1 MKIRFLAFTFW
12 LCLISLA
19 QAQNISVASFE
30 LSPNDL
36 TANLEGTT
44 VYDQNGQKCALIRI
58 QTTQK
63 GFSFDVG
70 ALGVQ
75 KVDDT
80 KVGEIWLYVP
90 EGVKRL
96 TMRHPQ
102 LGSLL
107 NYPFPIA
114 IVGSKT
120 YVMQLTTANV
130 HTVVEEAVTQQYV
143 VFRVSPPEAI
153 VEFDGDIIDLNEG
166 VGTKFKSFGTYGY
179 TAQATLYHPQTGQ
192 VTVNDPDNKHE
203 VKIDLRPAFGY
214 IEVPAE
220 GKLAGAKVFIDN
232 AYKGTVPF
240 RSERLASGNHQ
251 VRLVRQMYSPVSEN
265 VAVKD
270 GETTRFAPALSADF
284 ARVTLRVEG
293 NAEIWVNEERKGAGT
308 WTGELATG
316 DYKIEC
322 RLASHRTATK
332 QLSVQPALDGQT
344 IDLAAPTPIYGRLN
358 VTSTPIDADIYLDG
372 QKMGTTP
379 MMLPKCLIGQ
389 HTVKISKA
397 GHSDFA
403 KTITLAEG
411 ATEEISARLESGK
424 PVAISAPEGADIYV
438 DGAKVGTTRFEG
450 ALAFGSH
457 TAYAMQD
464 GKKSGE
470 KTINVSIQG
479 EAVPA
484 VTLAFHENKKFT
496 VNGVSF
502 EMIFVEGGTF
512 QMGSNDGDDDEKP
525 VHSVTL
531 SDYYIGQTEVTQELW
546 QAVMGSNPA
555 IFEKGPTLPVYYVSW
570 NDCQEFISKLNRLTG
585 GRFRLPTEAE
595 WEYAARGGNK
605 SRGYK
610 YSGSDNLGS
619 VAWYKDNSGDE
630 VHPVGSKSPN
640 ELGLYDMSGNVYEWC
655 SDWYGSYPSS
665 PQTNPTGASSG
676 SDRVYRGGNRGSDA
690 AHCRV
695 ADRNNDGPTVS
706 YSFLSLRLAH
716 KFDIKRKRQAKQ
728 TNAPRAP
735 KERAAK

>member
-30 LSPNDL
+30 LDPNDL

-75 KVDDT
+75 KVDDN

-96 TMRHPQ
+96 TMRHAQ

-270 GETTRFAPALSADF
+270 GETTRFAPALNADF

-372 QKMGTTP
+372 QKVGTTP

-389 HTVKISKA
+389 HTVRISKA

-403 KTITLAEG
+403 KAITLAEG
-411 ATEEISARLESGK
+411 ATEEIAARLESGK
-424 PVAISAPEGADIYV
+424 PVVISAPEGADIYV
-438 DGAKVGTTRFEG
+438 DGAKVGATRFEG

-457 TAYAMQD
+457 TAYAMQG

-470 KTINVSIQG
+470 KNINVSMEG
-479 EAVPA
+479 GAVPA
-484 VTLAFHENKKFT
+484 VTLAFHENKTFT

-502 EMIFVEGGTF
+502 EMVFVGGGTF
-512 QMGSNDGDDDEKP
+512 QMGGNYIDELP

-546 QAVMGSNPA
+546 KAVMGSSPSYSDYVGAKNP
-555 IFEKGPTLPVYYVSW
+555 VNDVSW

-605 SRGYK
+605 NCGYK
-610 YSGSDNLGS
+610 YSGSDYFLGS
-619 VAWYKDNSGDE
+619 VAWYKDNSGSE

-640 ELGLYDMSGNVYEWC
+640 ELGLYDMSGNVWEWC
-655 SDWYGSYPSS
+655 SDWYGDYPSS
-665 PQTNPTGASSG
+665 PQTNPTGPSSG
-676 SDRVYRGGNRGSDA
+676 SGRVLRGGCFD
-690 AHCRV
+690 HEDFFCRS
-695 ADRNNDGPTVS
+695 ACRISIGPTDLG
-706 YSFLSLRLAH
+706 SFFGFRLAY
-716 KFDIKRKRQAKQ
+716 
-728 TNAPRAP
+728 
-735 KERAAK
+735 

>member
-96 TMRHPQ
+96 TMRHAQ

-192 VTVNDPDNKHE
+192 VTVNDPVNKHE

-265 VAVKD
+265 VTVKD

-344 IDLAAPTPIYGRLN
+344 IDLAAPIPIYGRLN

-372 QKMGTTP
+372 QKVGTTP

-389 HTVKISKA
+389 HTVRISKA

-403 KTITLAEG
+403 KTIALAEG

-424 PVAISAPEGADIYV
+424 PVVISAPEGADIYV

-457 TAYAMQD
+457 TAYAMLG

-470 KTINVSIQG
+470 KAINVSMQG

-484 VTLAFHENKKFT
+484 VTFAFHENKTFT
-496 VNGVSF
+496 VKGVSF
-502 EMIFVEGGTF
+502 NMVYVEGGTF
-512 QMGSNDGDDDEKP
+512 QMGSNDGDDDERP

-546 QAVMGSNPA
+546 QAVMGSNPSYSDFVGA
-555 IFEKGPTLPVYYVSW
+555 KNPVNRVSW

-585 GRFRLPTEAE
+585 ASFRLPTEAE

-610 YSGSDNLGS
+610 YSGSDDLRS
-619 VAWYKDNSGDE
+619 VGYGDNSGRK
-630 VHPVGSKSPN
+630 VHPVASKSPN
-640 ELGLYDMSGNVYEWC
+640 ELGLYDMSGNVWEWC
-655 SDWYGSYPSS
+655 SDWYDSYPSS
-665 PQTNPTGASSG
+665 SQANPTGASSG
-676 SDRVYRGGNRGSDA
+676 SYRVSRGGGWFASA
-690 AHCRV
+690 AGCRV
-695 ADRNNDGPTVS
+695 ACRSFSTPTYS
-706 YSFLSLRLAH
+706 YDDALGLRLAH
-716 KFDIKRKRQAKQ
+716 KFDIKKKIAPSKR
-728 TNAPRAP
+728 N
-735 KERAAK
+735 

>member
-270 GETTRFAPALSADF
+270 GETTRFAPSLSADF
-284 ARVTLRVEG
+284 ARITLRVEG
-293 NAEIWVNEERKGAGT
+293 NAEIWVNNERKGAGT
-308 WTGELATG
+308 GTGELATG
-316 DYKIEC
+316 D
-322 RLASHRTATK
+322 
-332 QLSVQPALDGQT
+332 
-344 IDLAAPTPIYGRLN
+344 
-358 VTSTPIDADIYLDG
+358 
-372 QKMGTTP
+372 
-379 MMLPKCLIGQ
+379 
-389 HTVKISKA
+389 
-397 GHSDFA
+397 
-403 KTITLAEG
+403 
-411 ATEEISARLESGK
+411 
-424 PVAISAPEGADIYV
+424 
-438 DGAKVGTTRFEG
+438 
-450 ALAFGSH
+450 
-457 TAYAMQD
+457 
-464 GKKSGE
+464 
-470 KTINVSIQG
+470 
-479 EAVPA
+479 
-484 VTLAFHENKKFT
+484 
-496 VNGVSF
+496 
-502 EMIFVEGGTF
+502 
-512 QMGSNDGDDDEKP
+512 
-525 VHSVTL
+525 
-531 SDYYIGQTEVTQELW
+531 
-546 QAVMGSNPA
+546 
-555 IFEKGPTLPVYYVSW
+555 
-570 NDCQEFISKLNRLTG
+570 
-585 GRFRLPTEAE
+585 
-595 WEYAARGGNK
+595 
-605 SRGYK
+605 
-610 YSGSDNLGS
+610 
-619 VAWYKDNSGDE
+619 
-630 VHPVGSKSPN
+630 
-640 ELGLYDMSGNVYEWC
+640 
-655 SDWYGSYPSS
+655 
-665 PQTNPTGASSG
+665 
-676 SDRVYRGGNRGSDA
+676 
-690 AHCRV
+690 
-695 ADRNNDGPTVS
+695 
-706 YSFLSLRLAH
+706 
-716 KFDIKRKRQAKQ
+716 
-728 TNAPRAP
+728 
-735 KERAAK
+735 

>member
-30 LSPNDL
+30 LDPNDL

-179 TAQATLYHPQTGQ
+179 TAQATLYHPQSGQ
-192 VTVNDPDNKHE
+192 VTVNDPVNKHE

-293 NAEIWVNEERKGAGT
+293 NAEIWVNEERKGTGT

-344 IDLAAPTPIYGRLN
+344 INLAAPTPIYGRLN

-372 QKMGTTP
+372 QKVGTTP

-403 KTITLAEG
+403 KTIVLAEG
-411 ATEEISARLESGK
+411 ATEEIAARLESGK
-424 PVAISAPEGADIYV
+424 PVVISAPEGADIYV
-438 DGAKVGTTRFEG
+438 DGAKVGATRFEG

-457 TAYAMQD
+457 TAYAMQG
-464 GKKSGE
+464 GKKSEE
-470 KTINVSIQG
+470 KPINVSMQG
-479 EAVPA
+479 GAVPA
-484 VTLAFHENKKFT
+484 VTLAFTKNKTFT

-502 EMIFVEGGTF
+502 EMVFVEGGTF
-512 QMGSNDGDDDEKP
+512 QMGSNDGDSREKP

-531 SDYYIGQTEVTQELW
+531 SDYYIGRTEVTQELW
-546 QAVMGSNPA
+546 QAVMGSNPSD
-555 IFEKGPTLPVYYVSW
+555 FKGAKNPVNNVSW
-570 NDCQEFISKLNRLTG
+570 KNCQEFISKLNRLTG

-595 WEYAARGGNK
+595 WEYAARGRK
-605 SRGYK
+605 KRRGYK
-610 YSGSDNLGS
+610 YSGSDDLGS
-619 VAWYKDNSGDE
+619 VAWYKENSGSE
-630 VHPVGSKSPN
+630 VHPVGSKSAN
-640 ELGLYDMSGNVYEWC
+640 ELGLYDMSGNVVEWC

-665 PQTNPTGASSG
+665 PQTNPTGAFPGSG
-676 SDRVYRGGNRGSDA
+676 RVSRGGCWSGDA
-690 AHCRV
+690 TLCRV
-695 ADRNNDGPTVS
+695 AFRDNNSPTFTS
-706 YSFLSLRLAH
+706 IILGLRLAY
-716 KFDIKRKRQAKQ
+716 
-728 TNAPRAP
+728 
-735 KERAAK
+735 

>member
-75 KVDDT
+75 KVDDN
-80 KVGEIWLYVP
+80 KVGEVWVYVP
-90 EGVKRL
+90 EGVKRISI
-96 TMRHPQ
+96 RHQQ

-107 NYPFPIA
+107 DYGFP
-114 IVGSKT
+114 VTLMGSKT
-120 YVMQLTTANV
+120 YVMQLTTAEV
-130 HTVVEEAVTQQYV
+130 QTIVKKAVTQQYV
-143 VFRVSPPEAI
+143 VFRVSPPEAV
-153 VEFDGDIIDLNEG
+153 VEFDGDILDLNEG
-166 VGTKFKSFGTYGY
+166 VASKRKAFGTYNY
-179 TAQATLYHPQTGQ
+179 MVQSKLYHPQSGQ
-192 VTVNDPDNKHE
+192 VAVNDPKNKQE
-203 VKIDLRPAFGY
+203 VKVELRPAFGY
-214 IEVPAE
+214 IEVPEE

-232 AYKGTVPF
+232 EYKGTVPF

-251 VRLVRQMYSPVSEN
+251 VRLVQQMYSPVSEN
-265 VAVKD
+265 VAVTD

-293 NAEIWVNEERKGAGT
+293 NAEIWVNDERKGTGT
-308 WTGELATG
+308 WTGDLPTG
-316 DYKIEC
+316 DYQIEC
-322 RLASHRTATK
+322 RLPSHRPAAKELAVTPQMQGQAIT
-332 QLSVQPALDGQT
+332 LSQ
-344 IDLAAPTPIYGRLN
+344 PTPIYGALDISS
-358 VTSTPIDADIYLDG
+358 VPIDADIYLDG
-372 QKMGTTP
+372 KKIGTTP
-379 MMLPKCLIGQ
+379 MQLPECLIGQ

-403 KTITLAEG
+403 KTIVLAEG
-411 ATEEISARLESGK
+411 VTEEISARLENGK
-424 PVAISAPEGADIYV
+424 PVVISAPEGADIYV

-457 TAYAMQD
+457 TAYAMLD

-470 KTINVSIQG
+470 KMIEVSMQSG
-479 EAVPA
+479 AVPA
-484 VTLAFHENKKFT
+484 VALSSIKFKNKPLTFK
-496 VNGVSF
+496 VKGVSF
-502 EMIFVEGGTF
+502 TMMPVEGGTF
-512 QMGSNDGDDDEKP
+512 QMGSNDGDDDERP

-546 QAVMGSNPA
+546 QAVMGSNPSYSG
-555 IFEKGPTLPVYYVSW
+555 FKGAKNPVNKVSW

-585 GRFRLPTEAE
+585 GSFRLPTEAE

-605 SRGYK
+605 RRGNKSRGYK
-610 YSGSDNLGS
+610 YSGSDDLGS
-619 VAWYKDNSGDE
+619 VAWYMNNSGYM
-630 VHPVGSKSPN
+630 VHPVGSKSAN
-640 ELGLYDMSGNVYEWC
+640 ELGLYDMSGNVVEWC

-665 PQTNPTGASSG
+665 PQTNPTGPFSG
-676 SDRVYRGGNRGSDA
+676 SGRVLRGGCYYIEGFYCRSAYRDDDDPTNRIDNFG
-690 AHCRV
+690 
-695 ADRNNDGPTVS
+695 
-706 YSFLSLRLAH
+706 FRLAY
-716 KFDIKRKRQAKQ
+716 
-728 TNAPRAP
+728 
-735 KERAAK
+735 

>member
-19 QAQNISVASFE
+19 QAQNISVASFV
-30 LSPNDL
+30 LDPNDL

-192 VTVNDPDNKHE
+192 VTVNDPDKKHE

-372 QKMGTTP
+372 QKVGTTP

-389 HTVKISKA
+389 HTVRISKA

-403 KTITLAEG
+403 KTIALAEG

-457 TAYAMQD
+457 TAYAMQG

-470 KTINVSIQG
+470 KAINVSMQG
-479 EAVPA
+479 GAVPA
-484 VTLAFHENKKFT
+484 VTLTYFEFKDEPLTFN

-502 EMIFVEGGTF
+502 TMMPVKGGTF
-512 QMGSNDGDDDEKP
+512 QMGSNDGDGDERP
-525 VHSVTL
+525 IHSVTL

-555 IFEKGPTLPVYYVSW
+555 EFEKGPTLPVYYVSW

-610 YSGSDNLGS
+610 YSGSDDLDI
-619 VAWYKDNSGDE
+619 VAWYDDNSGNK
-630 VHPVGSKSPN
+630 VHPVASKLPN
-640 ELGLYDMSGNVYEWC
+640 ELGLYDMSGNMYEWC
-655 SDWYGSYPSS
+655 SDRYGDYSSS
-665 PQTNPTGASSG
+665 PQTNPSGPSSG
-676 SDRVYRGGNRGSDA
+676 SNRVVRGGCYFSDE
-690 AHCRV
+690 
-695 ADRNNDGPTVS
+695 S
-706 YSFLSLRLAH
+706 YSRSANRSDDFPTGRFRYGGFRLAY
-716 KFDIKRKRQAKQ
+716 
-728 TNAPRAP
+728 
-735 KERAAK
+735 

>member
-1 MKIRFLAFTFW
+1 MKLRFLTFTLW
-12 LCLISLA
+12 LCLASLLS
-19 QAQNISVASFE
+19 AQNISVSSFK
-30 LSPNDL
+30 LDPNDL

-70 ALGVQ
+70 SLGVQ
-75 KVDDT
+75 KVDDN

-102 LGSLL
+102 LGTLEKW
-107 NYPFPIA
+107 PFPIN
-114 IVGSKT
+114 IMGSKT
-120 YVMQLTTANV
+120 YMMYITTANV

-143 VFRVSPPEAI
+143 VFRVNPPEAV

-166 VGTKFKSFGTYGY
+166 VGNKFKSFGTYDY
-179 TAQATLYHPQTGQ
+179 TVQAKLYHPQTGK
-192 VTVNDPDNKHE
+192 VTVNDPNNKHE
-203 VKIDLRPAFGY
+203 VKIDLNPAFGY

-220 GKLAGAKVFIDN
+220 GNLSGAKVFIDN
-232 AYKGTVPF
+232 ELKGTVPF
-240 RSERLASGNHQ
+240 RSERLASGSYQ
-251 VRLVRQMYSPVSEN
+251 VRLVQQMYSPVTQE
-265 VAVKD
+265 VAVTD

-284 ARVTLRVEG
+284 AKVTLRVEG
-293 NAEIWVNEERKGAGT
+293 NAEIWVNNERKGTGT
-308 WTGELATG
+308 WTGNLATG

-322 RLASHRTATK
+322 RLPNHRTATK
-332 QLSVQPALDGQT
+332 QLAIQPALDGQT
-344 IDLAAPTPIYGRLN
+344 IDLAAPTPIYGKLN
-358 VTSTPIDADIYLDG
+358 ITSVPGDADIYLDG
-372 QKMGTTP
+372 QKVGTTP

-389 HTVKISKA
+389 HTVRISKA
-397 GHSDFA
+397 GHSDFT

-424 PVAISAPEGADIYV
+424 PVVISAHEGADIYV

-457 TAYAMQD
+457 TAYAMLD

-470 KTINVSIQG
+470 KTINVSMQG
-479 EAVPA
+479 GDVPA
-484 VTLAFHENKKFT
+484 MTLAFHESKTFT

-502 EMIFVEGGTF
+502 EMVFVEGGTF
-512 QMGSNDGDDDEKP
+512 QMGSNDGESDEQP
-525 VHSVTL
+525 VHQVTL
-531 SDYYIGQTEVTQELW
+531 SNYHIGKTEVTQELW
-546 QAVMGSNPA
+546 QAVMGSNPSYSG
-555 IFEKGPTLPVYYVSW
+555 FKGAKNPVNNVSW

-610 YSGSDNLGS
+610 YSGSDYLGR
-619 VAWYKDNSGDE
+619 VAWYEDNSDSK

-640 ELGLYDMSGNVYEWC
+640 ELGLYDMSGNVREWC
-655 SDWYGSYPSS
+655 SDWYDSYLSS
-665 PQTNPTGASSG
+665 PQTNPTGPSSGNNRMGRGGSWDHNATRCRVANRGGSAPAFSSG
-676 SDRVYRGGNRGSDA
+676 SLG
-690 AHCRV
+690 
-695 ADRNNDGPTVS
+695 
-706 YSFLSLRLAH
+706 LRLAH
-716 KFDIKRKRQAKQ
+716 
-728 TNAPRAP
+728 
-735 KERAAK
+735 